1 MGNYDMSEVTR
12 ARLFVTPLREK
23 MGNYDWGGLGG
34 VILVV
39 TPLREKMGNY
49 DYVLDSAPDGLG
61 YTTTRENGE
70 LRPPSAGLAQAVGYT
85 TTKVVHP
92 FIISF

>member
-1 MGNYDMSEVTR
+1 MGNYDLTFDDENEVT
-12 ARLFVTPLREK
+12 
-23 MGNYDWGGLGG
+23 
-34 VILVV
+34 V

>member
-1 MGNYDMSEVTR
+1 
-12 ARLFVTPLREK
+12 

-34 VILVV
+34 VILVVTPLREKMGNYDDGMEDLEIETV